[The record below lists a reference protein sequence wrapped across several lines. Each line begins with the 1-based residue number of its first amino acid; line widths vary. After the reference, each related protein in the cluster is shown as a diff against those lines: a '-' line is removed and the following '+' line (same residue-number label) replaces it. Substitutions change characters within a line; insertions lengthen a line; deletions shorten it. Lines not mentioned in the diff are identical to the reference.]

1 MIDRK
6 VNWVIPPAL
15 TQDEPLLLFSSC
27 DSGYLRYAISLIRS
41 VDLYSPGYSFVLH
54 IINPDQ
60 QSLERIN
67 DLRSGLRHTRLFVS
81 REDTDLTSLPLKQ
94 KRAYYA
100 SARFPRLQTLLSEY
114 ATPVFSMDADSLV
127 VNPIELD
134 FSDKANAE
142 LIIIRRDQVE
152 GTPEHLSIATGSIWF
167 LPTPRVV
174 ELLKDVADEID
185 NHFENQTLKWFIDQ
199 IVFFK
204 KMQKFKKIHYFNLK
218 QKYAD
223 WQFKETSILWAG
235 KGGRKLYDMRFFI
248 LQALLS
254 DDEERRVLANQLV
267 ANLQS
272 NSDLLSNEWMF
283 ERLRVARNV
292 SARITLYIPRLDLPW
307 KRGAVANAA
316 PPIPSDDT
324 IDLRLYWK
332 AFTLRLANSIQ
343 RAGMPVDIIE
353 VPAWTI
359 TRQKIEENCSALAL
373 IPHRCKLDFEDGP
386 TPVMFYMQEFF
397 RWVFVVNDQGWSAAS
412 SAYPVDLQS
421 LPQQSQ
427 GAYDHYRDRLQDGK
441 IGSKFSQPA
450 PRTKEELLREGLI
463 PALYNTQ
470 GIKTDTPRPYIFFP
484 LQIPTDQSIRYFSD
498 VSEEDAV
505 AALITWARA
514 RDIAVVLKPHPANMK
529 SMSPFERYADG
540 ATVLFSNAN
549 VHDLTKHASG
559 VYTINSGVGFEALL
573 QAKPVV
579 TFGRVE
585 YDCVTFNATLG
596 NLDQAWE
603 FVSNTSKAEL
613 ENRYRRFV
621 DWFLGSYAIDMSQS
635 ETLDNR
641 FKETAEAIVSKAH
654 DFLNKGNSH

>member
-1 MIDRK
+1 
-6 VNWVIPPAL
+6 
-15 TQDEPLLLFSSC
+15 
-27 DSGYLRYAISLIRS
+27 
-41 VDLYSPGYSFVLH
+41 
-54 IINPDQ
+54 
-60 QSLERIN
+60 
-67 DLRSGLRHTRLFVS
+67 
-81 REDTDLTSLPLKQ
+81 
-94 KRAYYA
+94 
-100 SARFPRLQTLLSEY
+100 
-114 ATPVFSMDADSLV
+114 
-127 VNPIELD
+127 
-134 FSDKANAE
+134 
-142 LIIIRRDQVE
+142 
-152 GTPEHLSIATGSIWF
+152 
-167 LPTPRVV
+167 
-174 ELLKDVADEID
+174 
-185 NHFENQTLKWFIDQ
+185 
-199 IVFFK
+199 
-204 KMQKFKKIHYFNLK
+204 
-218 QKYAD
+218 
-223 WQFKETSILWAG
+223 
-235 KGGRKLYDMRFFI
+235 MRFFI

-412 SAYPVDLQS
+412 SVYPVDLQS

-427 GAYDHYRDRLQDGK
+427 EAYDHYRDRLQDGK

>member
-15 TQDEPLLLFSSC
+15 TQEEPLLLFSSC
-27 DSGYLRYAISLIRS
+27 DTGYLRYAISLIRS

-54 IINPDQ
+54 IVNPDQ
-60 QSLERIN
+60 QSLERIHE
-67 DLRSGLRHTRLFVS
+67 LRAGLRHTRLFVS

-100 SARFPRLQTLLSEY
+100 SARFLRLQTLLSEY
-114 ATPVFSMDADSLV
+114 ATPVFSMDADSLI
-127 VNPIELD
+127 VNPIDLD
-134 FSDKANAE
+134 FSDKASAE
-142 LIIIRRDQVE
+142 VIIVRRDQVE

-167 LPTPRVV
+167 LPSPRVI
-174 ELLKDVADEID
+174 EFLKDVANEID
-185 NHFENQTLKWFIDQ
+185 EHFEKQTLKWFIDQ
-199 IVFFK
+199 IVFFQ
-204 KMQKFKKIHYFNLK
+204 KMQEFKKVHYFNLK

-223 WQFKETSILWAG
+223 WQFRETSILWAG
-235 KGGRKLYDMRFFI
+235 KGGRKLYDMRFFM

-267 ANLQS
+267 ANLQN
-272 NSDLLSNEWMF
+272 NSDLFSNEWMS
-283 ERLRVARNV
+283 ERLSAARKV
-292 SARITLYIPRLDLPW
+292 STRIALYIPRLDLPW
-307 KRGAVANAA
+307 KRGPVTNAA
-316 PPIPSDDT
+316 PPIPSEDT

-343 RAGMPVDIIE
+343 RAGMSVDIIE
-353 VPAWTI
+353 TPARTI
-359 TRQKIEENCSALAL
+359 DRQKIEENCAALAL

-397 RWVFVVNDQGWSAAS
+397 RWVFVVNELGWSAAS
-412 SAYPVDLQS
+412 SVYPVDLQS

-427 GAYDHYRDRLQDGK
+427 GIYDHYRDCLQEGT

-450 PRTKEELLREGLI
+450 SKTKEELLRDGLI
-463 PALYNTQ
+463 PALYNAQ
-470 GIKTDTPRPYIFFP
+470 GIKTDTSRPYIFFP
-484 LQIPTDQSIRYFSD
+484 LQVPTDQSILYFSD

-505 AALITWARA
+505 AALIAWAGA
-514 RDIAVVLKPHPANMK
+514 RDIAVVLKPHPANIK
-529 SMSPFERYADG
+529 SMLPFERYADG
-540 ATVLFSNAN
+540 VSVLLSNAS
-549 VHDLTKHASG
+549 VHDLTRHATA

-585 YDCVTFNATLG
+585 YDCVTFNATLD
-596 NLDQAWE
+596 NLDQAWA
-603 FVSNTSKAEL
+603 FASNTSKAEL

-621 DWFLGSYAIDMSQS
+621 DWFLGSYAIDMSQP

-641 FKETAEAIVSKAH
+641 FKDIAEAIVSKAH
-654 DFLNKGNSH
+654 DYLSKGNSH